1 MTIYEF
7 YSTEFKKL
15 SDAKVAR
22 EKAEAEAKAKT
33 EQEFKERIKT
43 LLPNILKDMF
53 EWGMKAT
60 ENMPP
65 EAYEFIK
72 EIINIEVEEG
82 CDDSDLELVI
92 DQDMIRCRTYDDE
105 YSFFTEEPFSTS
117 DYSDY
122 SEFVK
127 ATESRLNLVFYP
139 ASPNF
144 IRVEIW
150 LDDSN
155 YDDPENKPLLDVLQE
170 LYGNHIECDYSYVY
184 FDVDID
190 KIK

>member
-1 MTIYEF
+1 MTVYEF

-82 CDDSDLELVI
+82 CDDSELSIVI
-92 DQDMIRCRTYDDE
+92 AQDMIRCRTPDDD
-105 YSFFTEEPFSTS
+105 YSFITEEPFPN
-117 DYSDY
+117 SDY
-122 SEFVK
+122 SEFVMK
-127 ATESRLNLVFYP
+127 THSSLNLVFYP
-139 ASPNF
+139 DSPNF
-144 IRVEIW
+144 VRVEIW
-150 LDDSN
+150 FDASN
-155 YDDPENKPLLDVLQE
+155 YNDPENKPLLDSLYE
-170 LYGNHIECDYSYVY
+170 LYGNRIECDYSYVY
-184 FDVDID
+184 FDVGID
-190 KIK
+190 KIN